1 MVGAQTREPRRR
13 GVKHSRRPALDVNT
27 SGNRWV
33 VYVRLSRD
41 TDESTSVER
50 QTEEGRRWV
59 EDVAHGIV
67 VAVVVDTD
75 VSGEVSPWK
84 RRHLAKWLEPV
95 PPQPFDG
102 MVALR
107 VDRWARRVVWF
118 SSLLDWCRDNGKRI
132 NTVRM
137 NIDPSTREGRMFAG
151 IAAMFAE
158 NELEVIKER
167 AQETRDTLRQ
177 MGRWPGGRV
186 PYGRVKIHLGHDP
199 ETGKSLGWKLG
210 DHDHRCAVIRRA
222 ADNIFGLTGL
232 PGTTPH
238 AEVQRLNKAGE
249 LTESDCRL
257 VDAGKEPK
265 GTKWLRET
273 LVRILLNPTTA
284 GVITDHEGRI
294 VRGDDGLPVMIARP
308 ILTLDEQDQ
317 LRELIE
323 STPQSET
330 QRARTE
336 KPRRKNAGP
345 LTYVQHCHECGGRTY
360 RDGSTEVRNEGYR
373 RGLRYRCP
381 SRSKGLDCPGVN
393 IVADPVEKWAGE
405 EFLKRHGSMAYVL
418 EEHVPGVSYA
428 SDIKAAETALDE
440 LEADRRAGIY
450 KGAAVDR
457 FRTQHRNLTD
467 RLERLRSL
475 PTREATTVLK
485 DTGRTVATEWHRH
498 NELILRS
505 SAVNDKGEF
514 IVDDPEERKALR
526 ERGEQ
531 GHNSL
536 YQLFRVRIEVKRAAV
551 KGSRSFDPS
560 RLVFAY
566 QPEEDPEA
574 AALEAIAAEEAT
586 D

>member
-1 MVGAQTREPRRR
+1 M
-13 GVKHSRRPALDVNT
+13 
-27 SGNRWV
+27 
-33 VYVRLSRD
+33 YVRLSRD

-50 QTEEGRRWV
+50 QSEEGRRWV
-59 EDVAHGIV
+59 EDVAHGV
-67 VAVVVDTD
+67 VVEVVVDTD
-75 VSGEVSPWK
+75 VSGEVSPWNRK
-84 RRHLAKWLEPV
+84 NLAQWLVSV
-95 PPQPFDG
+95 PPKPFDG

-118 SSLLDWCRDNGKRI
+118 SGLLDWCRDNGKRI

-137 NIDPSTREGRMFAG
+137 NIDPTTREGRMFAG

-186 PYGRVKIHLGHDP
+186 PYGRVKTHLGKDP

-210 DHDHRCAVIRRA
+210 DHAHRCDVIRRA
-222 ADNIFGLTGL
+222 ADNIFGLNGHS
-232 PGTTPH
+232 PTTPH
-238 AEVQRLNKAGE
+238 AEVQRLNREGE
-249 LTESDCRL
+249 PTESDCRL
-257 VDAGKEPK
+257 IDAGKEPK

-294 VRGDDGLPVMIARP
+294 VRGDDGLPVLVARP

-330 QRARTE
+330 QRSRTD
-336 KPRRKNAGP
+336 KPRRKNSGP
-345 LTYVQHCHECGGRTY
+345 LSYAQNCYECGGSMY
-360 RDGSTEVRNEGYR
+360 RDGSTEPGSDGYR

-405 EFLKRHGSMAYVL
+405 EFLRRHGRMRHVT
-418 EEHVPGVSYA
+418 EEYVPGISYA
-428 SDIKAAETALDE
+428 NDIKAAEDALDA
-440 LEADRRAGIY
+440 LEADRRAGVY
-450 KGAAVDR
+450 TAEAAVAR
-457 FRTQHRNLTD
+457 FRTQHASLTE

-475 PTREATTVLK
+475 PTREATTVVK
-485 DTGRTVATEWHRH
+485 DTGRTIATEWHRH

-505 SAVNDKGEF
+505 TAVNEDGEF

-526 ERGEQ
+526 ERGEK
-531 GHNSL
+531 GHNEL
-536 YQLFRVRIEVKRAAV
+536 YRLFRVRVEVKRAPV
-551 KGSRSFDPS
+551 KGARSFSPG
-560 RLVFAY
+560 RLVFTY
-566 QPEEDPEA
+566 QPVDDPA
-574 AALEAIAAEEAT
+574 AEQLEAILDEEMA

>member
-1 MVGAQTREPRRR
+1 MAA
-13 GVKHSRRPALDVNT
+13 SA
-27 SGNRWV
+27 SGDRWV

-59 EDVAHGIV
+59 EDVAHGVV

-84 RRHLAKWLEPV
+84 RKHLAEWLEPV
-95 PPQPFDG
+95 PPKPFDG

-118 SSLLDWCRDNGKRI
+118 SSLMDWCRDNGKRI

-186 PYGRVKIHLGHDP
+186 PYGRVKVHLGKD
-199 ETGKSLGWKLG
+199 ELTGKSKGWRLD
-210 DHDHRCAVIRRA
+210 DHPHRCGVVRRA
-222 ADNIFGLTGL
+222 ADNIL
-232 PGTTPH
+232 GTYNGMPSTPH
-238 AEVQRLNKAGE
+238 AEVRRLNDEGE
-249 LTESDCRL
+249 PTESDCRL
-257 VDAGKEPK
+257 VDEGKEPR

-308 ILTLDEQDQ
+308 IITLDEQDQ
-317 LRELIE
+317 LRALIE

-336 KPRRKNAGP
+336 KPRRKNTGP
-345 LTYVQHCHECGGRTY
+345 LSYVQHCHECGGTMY
-360 RDGSTEVRNEGYR
+360 RDGSTEAGSDGYR
-373 RGLRYRCP
+373 RRLRYRCP
-381 SRSKGLDCPGVN
+381 ARSKGLDCPGVN

-405 EFLKRHGSMAYVL
+405 EFLRRHGHMAYIL

-428 SDIKAAETALDE
+428 SDIKAAESALDE

-450 KGAAVDR
+450 KGAAVGR
-457 FRTQHRNLTD
+457 FRTQHKSLTE

-485 DTGRTVATEWHRH
+485 DTGRTVATEWNRH

-505 SAVNDKGEF
+505 TAVTEKGAF

-526 ERGEQ
+526 ERGEK
-531 GHNSL
+531 GHNEL
-536 YQLFRVRIEVKRAAV
+536 YRMFRIRVEVKRAAA
-551 KGSRSFDPS
+551 KGSRSFDPG
-560 RLVFAY
+560 RLVFTY
-566 QPEEDPEA
+566 QEEEDPEA
-574 AALEAIAAEEAT
+574 AALEAIAQEEAT

>member
-1 MVGAQTREPRRR
+1 MADGA
-13 GVKHSRRPALDVNT
+13 G
-27 SGNRWV
+27 GNRWV

-59 EDVAHGIV
+59 EDVMGGV
-67 VAVVVDTD
+67 VVEVVVDTD
-75 VSGEVSPWK
+75 VSGEVSPWQRK
-84 RRHLAKWLEPV
+84 GLSEWLTPT
-95 PPQPFDG
+95 PPKAYDG

-118 SSLLDWCRDNGKRI
+118 SGLLDWFRDNGKRI

-177 MGRWPGGRV
+177 KGRWPGGRV
-186 PYGRVKIHLGHDP
+186 PYGRVKVHLGKDP
-199 ETGKSLGWKLG
+199 ETGKSLGWRLG
-210 DHDHRCAVIRRA
+210 DHHLRCGVIRIA
-222 ADNIFGLTGL
+222 ADNIL
-232 PGTTPH
+232 GTYGGSRATPH
-238 AEVQRLNKAGE
+238 AEVQRLNREGE

-294 VRGDDGLPVMIARP
+294 VRGDDGLPVMVARP
-308 ILTLDEQDQ
+308 IITLDEQDQ
-317 LRELIE
+317 IRALIE
-323 STPQSET
+323 STPASET

-336 KPRRKNAGP
+336 KPRRKNTGP
-345 LTYVQHCHECGGRTY
+345 LTYAQNCHECGGRMY
-360 RDGSTEVRNEGYR
+360 RDGSTNVKSDGYR

-381 SRSKGLDCPGVN
+381 AKSKGLDCPGVN
-393 IVADPVEKWAGE
+393 IVAEPVEKWAGE
-405 EFLKRHGSMAYVL
+405 QFLERHGRMAYVL
-418 EEHVPGVSYA
+418 EEHIPGVSYDG
-428 SDIKAAETALDE
+428 DIKAAETALDE

-450 KGAAVDR
+450 KGAAIER
-457 FRTQHRNLTD
+457 FRAQHKALTD
-467 RLERLRSL
+467 RLERLRAL
-475 PTREATTVLK
+475 PTQDAQTVIK
-485 DTGRTVATEWHRH
+485 ETGRTVADEWHRH
-498 NELILRS
+498 NALILRA
-505 SAVNDKGEF
+505 SAVGEDGAF
-514 IVDDPEERKALR
+514 VIGDEEERKRLR
-526 ERGEQ
+526 ERGEK
-531 GHNSL
+531 GHNDL
-536 YQLFRVRIEVKRAAV
+536 YRRFRVRIEVKRAPV
-551 KGSRSFDPS
+551 KGGRSFNPD

-566 QPEEDPEA
+566 HPEEDPEA
-574 AALEAIAAEEAT
+574 AALAAIEAEEAT
-586 D
+586 E

>member
-1 MVGAQTREPRRR
+1 MTEANPGTPRRR
-13 GVKHSRRPALDVNT
+13 NVKHSRRPAVSSAT
-27 SGNRWV
+27 SGDRWI

-59 EDVAHGIV
+59 EDVAHGVV

-84 RRHLAKWLEPV
+84 RKHLSEWLAAH
-95 PPQPFDG
+95 PPKPFDG

-118 SSLLDWCRDNGKRI
+118 SSLMDWCRDNGKRI
-132 NTVRM
+132 STVRM

-186 PYGRVKIHLGHDP
+186 PYGRVKVHLGRD
-199 ETGKSLGWKLG
+199 ELTGKSKGWRLD
-210 DHDHRCAVIRRA
+210 DHPHRCSVIRRA
-222 ADNIFGLTGL
+222 ADNIFGAHTGVHS
-232 PGTTPH
+232 TPH
-238 AEVQRLNKAGE
+238 AEVQRLNNEGE
-249 LTESDCRL
+249 PTESDCRL
-257 VDAGKEPK
+257 IDAGKEPK

-294 VRGDDGLPVMIARP
+294 VRGDDGLPVMIAHP
-308 ILTLDEQDQ
+308 IITLDEQDQ
-317 LRELIE
+317 LRALIE

-336 KPRRKNAGP
+336 KPRRKNTGP
-345 LTYVQHCHECGGRTY
+345 LSYVQHCHECGGTMY
-360 RDGSTEVRNEGYR
+360 RDGSTEAGSDGYR
-373 RGLRYRCP
+373 RRLRYRCP
-381 SRSKGLDCPGVN
+381 ARSKGLDCPGVN
-393 IVADPVEKWAGE
+393 IVAEPVEEWTGG
-405 EFLKRHGSMAYVL
+405 EFLRRHGSMAYVL
-418 EEHVPGVSYA
+418 EEYVPGVSYA
-428 SDIKAAETALDE
+428 SDIKAAENALDE
-440 LEADRRAGIY
+440 LETDRRAGLY
-450 KGAAVDR
+450 KGAAVER
-457 FRTQHRNLTD
+457 FRAQHQSLTE
-467 RLERLRSL
+467 RLERLHSL
-475 PTREATTVLK
+475 PTREATTVVK
-485 DTGRTVATEWHRH
+485 DTGRTVGTEWHRH

-505 SAVNDKGEF
+505 MAVNKEGEF
-514 IVDDPEERKALR
+514 IVNDPEERKTLR
-526 ERGEQ
+526 ERGEK
-531 GHNSL
+531 GHNDL
-536 YQLFRVRIEVKRAAV
+536 YRLFRIRVEVKRAAV

-560 RLVFAY
+560 RLVFTY
-566 QPEEDPEA
+566 QPKEDPVAE
-574 AALEAIAAEEAT
+574 ALEAVAREEAT
-586 D
+586 A